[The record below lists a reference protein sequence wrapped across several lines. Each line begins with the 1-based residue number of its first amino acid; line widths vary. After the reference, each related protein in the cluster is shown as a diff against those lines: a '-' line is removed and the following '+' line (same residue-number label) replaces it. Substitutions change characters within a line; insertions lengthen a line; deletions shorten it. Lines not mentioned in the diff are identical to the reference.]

1 LQTTKKKKSVRRKA
15 LSRYVGPSCR
25 LCRREASKLFLK
37 GERCYTE
44 KCAIEKRNYP
54 PGAHVETRSKTLEYG
69 IRLREKQ
76 KVRKIYGLGEKQFKR
91 FFTIAERKPGITG
104 TNFLVLLERRLDNM
118 VYRLGFATS
127 RKEARQI
134 VSHNHISVNGKKVNI
149 PSYFVKEGDEIAIRD
164 KDLLSVKNAL
174 ESVVRRGVPSWLELD
189 KDNVK
194 GIVRLLP
201 SREDITMPIK
211 EQLVVEYYSR

>member
-1 LQTTKKKKSVRRKA
+1 

-54 PGAHVETRSKTLEYG
+54 PGVHVETRGKILEYG

-76 KVRKIYGLGEKQFKR
+76 KVRKIYGLSENQFKR
-91 FFTIAERKPGITG
+91 FFSIAERKPGITG

-127 RKEARQI
+127 RKEARQV
-134 VSHNHISVNGKKVNI
+134 VSHSHVAVNGKKVNI
-149 PSYFVKEGDEIAIRD
+149 PSYLVREGDEIAIRN
-164 KDLLSVKNAL
+164 KELQSVKNAL

-189 KDNVK
+189 KDSMK
-194 GIVRLLP
+194 GTVRLLP
-201 SREDITMPIK
+201 AREDITMPIN

>member
-1 LQTTKKKKSVRRKA
+1 

-25 LCRREASKLFLK
+25 LCRREAGKLFLK

-54 PGAHVETRSKTLEYG
+54 PGVHVETRGKILEYG

-76 KVRKIYGLGEKQFKR
+76 KVRKIYGLSENQFKR
-91 FFTIAERKPGITG
+91 FFSIAERKPGITG

-127 RKEARQI
+127 RKEARQV
-134 VSHNHISVNGKKVNI
+134 VSHSHVAVNGRKVNI
-149 PSYFVKEGDEIAIRD
+149 PSYLVKEGDEIAIRN
-164 KDLLSVKNAL
+164 KELQSVKNAL

-189 KDNVK
+189 KDSMK
-194 GIVRLLP
+194 GTIRLLP
-201 SREDITMPIK
+201 AREDITMPIN